1 MRSRSRRAGLGP
13 DTGSG
18 PVLRPGLDT
27 GASEGRLGHAR
38 RMTDAS
44 TAARPRALRLPQ
56 LSRRASFWVVAY
68 AFLTVTALST
78 APSPLYGLYAHRDR
92 FSSLTITVV
101 YGVYVVGLVA
111 SLLLAGHVSD
121 WYGRR
126 TVLIPGL
133 VIAIAAVIVFIVGK
147 SLGAVVAGRILTGI
161 ALGASVAT
169 VTAYLSDL
177 DTDSAGAPTRRAGI
191 VATIANVGGL
201 AIGPLVA
208 GILAEYAS
216 DPLTL
221 PYVVLFASLGVGLLG
236 VVASVESRPP
246 LSPRPAYHAQRLRA
260 LAEGRGQFFAA
271 IAGAFLSFAVFGLF
285 AGLAVTLLARS
296 FDHHSPALAGLAIF
310 MTFGCGLVAQ
320 ITTFRWSAQRSIAVG
335 ASPAIVGL
343 CIMVVS
349 AWTAPP
355 SLAAFLIGGLIAGA
369 GGGLIFRGSLSFVIA
384 SSSADVRAGALAT
397 YFTAAYIGIAIP
409 VIGAGAVLQFAS
421 PRVTLLVFGVAVS
434 IGIVA
439 AAPILF
445 RSRGTR
451 EARGLEVVH
460 EVGD

>member
-1 MRSRSRRAGLGP
+1 
-13 DTGSG
+13 
-18 PVLRPGLDT
+18 
-27 GASEGRLGHAR
+27 
-38 RMTDAS
+38 MTDAN
-44 TAARPRALRLPQ
+44 TAAQPRALRLPT
-56 LSRRASFWVVAY
+56 LSRRASFWVVAF

-78 APSPLYGLYAHRDR
+78 APSPLYGLYAHRDG
-92 FSSLTITVV
+92 FSSLTTTVV
-101 YGVYVVGLVA
+101 YGVYVAGLVA

-147 SLGAVVAGRILTGI
+147 SLGAVVAGRVLTGV

-169 VTAYLSDL
+169 ATAYLSDL
-177 DTDSAGAPTRRAGI
+177 DVDPAGAPMRRSAVI
-191 VATIANVGGL
+191 ATIANVGGL

-221 PYVVLFASLGVGLLG
+221 PYIVLAASLGIALLG
-236 VVASVESRPP
+236 LAASVEGRPP
-246 LSPRPAYHAQRLRA
+246 LSPRPAYRPQRLEAPSDR
-260 LAEGRGQFFAA
+260 RGQFVAA

-285 AGLAVTLLARS
+285 AGLAVTLLTRS
-296 FDHHSPALAGLAIF
+296 FHHHSPALAGLAIF

-320 ITTFRWSAQRSIAVG
+320 ITTFRWSAQRVIAVG
-335 ASPAIVGL
+335 TGPAIVGL

-349 AWTAPP
+349 AWTGPP

-384 SSSADVRAGALAT
+384 SSNADVRAGALAT
-397 YFTAAYIGIAIP
+397 YFTAAYIGIAVP

-434 IGIVA
+434 VGIVA
-439 AAPILF
+439 AAPILV
-445 RSRGTR
+445 TR
-451 EARGLEVVH
+451 RQGPTPHTQLRRAGL
-460 EVGD
+460 DSSTR